1 MESGIAFWY
10 VNRTLTNEKGER
22 ESDMKKRTD
31 RGFTLIEM
39 IIAIAILVILTGLL
53 APQFMKYVEKSKE
66 AKDLHTLDAI
76 YTSVQAALGE
86 EESYEFIESNSFY
99 KDKIDGGITL
109 ESILNNADGSRAP
122 GAAEEDP
129 FAANLSAMVGGSS
142 DLDLLSDKAKRNYG
156 AKIMVT
162 IDDEMNIWVYVGKA
176 GNNYVKGL
184 EIGTR
189 PKGAKAIPTEKTS

>member
-10 VNRTLTNEKGER
+10 VDRTFTNEKGER

-86 EESYEFIESNSFY
+86 EESYEFVGNNSFY
-99 KDKIDGGITL
+99 KDKIDGGIAL
-109 ESILNNADGSRAP
+109 ESILNNVEDTDGSRAP
-122 GAAEEDP
+122 GATEGDP
-129 FAANLSAMVGGSS
+129 FAANLSAIVGDSS
-142 DLDLLSDKAKRNYG
+142 DLNLSSDKAKRPAG
-156 AKIMVT
+156 VKIMVT
-162 IDDEMNIWVYVGKA
+162 IDDEMNIWVYVGKT
-176 GNNYVKGL
+176 GNNYVEGL
-184 EIGTR
+184 EIGTK
-189 PKGAKAIPTEKTS
+189 PKGAKAI